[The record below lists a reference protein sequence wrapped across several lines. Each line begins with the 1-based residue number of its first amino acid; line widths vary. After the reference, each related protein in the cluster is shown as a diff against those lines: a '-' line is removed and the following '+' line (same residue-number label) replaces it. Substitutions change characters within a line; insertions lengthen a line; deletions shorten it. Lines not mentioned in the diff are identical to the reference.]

1 MIKECR
7 LGSGDWARFGY
18 GACDIMEGE
27 MATRIVV
34 LGGGFGGMYTARA
47 LKRRLG
53 RTAEIE
59 LINAENY
66 FVFQPLLPEV
76 GAGSIMPAHAVS
88 PLRFLLKGVQVRK
101 AVVDSVDFERKVVI
115 VFQGIQRRPTEV
127 PYDQLVIALGQ
138 GTDFS
143 RMPGLEEHALKM
155 KTLEDARR
163 LREHVIEQLEHA
175 QVTALPDTKRGA
187 LTFTVVGGGFSGVE
201 TVGEMKEL
209 IDRSLPFY
217 SNIDPSE
224 VRVLLVEYAPR
235 ILNEMPQELADY
247 ATAHLKH
254 HGIELML
261 GTGVRSATH
270 RQLVTTSGEVIDTR
284 TIVATIGNAPLPV
297 ITRMGLPL
305 EKGRLVVDRN
315 LRVQGKSDVWALGDC
330 ALIPLKDNASE
341 RGDFAPPTAQFAVR
355 EAKRIARNIT
365 AVLKGK
371 APQPFAYS
379 SRGAL
384 ASLGAKR
391 GVAEIF
397 GRNITGFPAWFVW
410 RSYYLA
416 LLPGIGTRVRVM
428 INWSLDLLGARSLV
442 QLRTFQKPP
451 MRYVFFRAGDRVY
464 EAGDRSDG
472 FYTVISGK
480 VQMVRVDPESGE
492 LTTRVIGPGGHFGER
507 LILGSTRR
515 KTSVHA
521 IDDTKVLVMNR
532 EEFLMLAEGVG
543 AFRDYFR
550 PYLEKHG
557 VTLPEAPDT
566 KG

>member
-53 RTAEIE
+53 RSAEIE

-247 ATAHLKH
+247 ATAHLKRH
-254 HGIELML
+254 DIELML

-330 ALIPLKDNASE
+330 ALIPLKENATE

>member
-1 MIKECR
+1 MV
-7 LGSGDWARFGY
+7 
-18 GACDIMEGE
+18 
-27 MATRIVV
+27 TRIVV

-47 LKRRLG
+47 LARRLG
-53 RTAEIE
+53 RKAEIE

-101 AVVDSVDFERKVVI
+101 AVVDSVDFERKVVT

-127 PYDQLVIALGQ
+127 PYDHLVIALGQ

-209 IDRSLPFY
+209 LDRSLPFY

-235 ILNEMPQELADY
+235 ILNEMPKELADY
-247 ATAHLKH
+247 ATKHLLG
-254 HGIELML
+254 HGIELKL

-270 RQLVTTSGEVIDTR
+270 RQLVTSAGEVIDTR

-297 ITRMGLPL
+297 ILRMGLPL
-305 EKGRLVVDRN
+305 EKGRVAVDRC
-315 LRVQGKSDVWALGDC
+315 LRVKGRTDVWALGDC
-330 ALIPLKDNASE
+330 ALIPLKDDATE
-341 RGDFAPPTAQFAVR
+341 RNDFAPPTAQFAVR
-355 EAKRIARNIT
+355 EAKRVAANIT
-365 AVLKGK
+365 AVLKGR
-371 APQPFAYS
+371 APGVFAYS

-391 GVAEIF
+391 GVADIF
-397 GRNITGFPAWFVW
+397 GRNITGFPAWFIW

-416 LLPGIGTRVRVM
+416 LLPGIGTRIRVM

-442 QLRTFQKPP
+442 QLRTYQKPP
-451 MRYVFFRAGDRVY
+451 MRHVYFRAGDRIY
-464 EAGDRSDG
+464 QAGDRSDG
-472 FYTVISGK
+472 FYTVISGA
-480 VQMVRVDPESGE
+480 VQMVRTDPESGE
-492 LTTRVIGPGGHFGER
+492 MTTRVIGPGGHFGER
-507 LILGSTRR
+507 LILGATRR
-515 KTSVHA
+515 KTSVNA
-521 IDDTKVLVMNR
+521 IEDTKVLVMNR
-532 EEFLMLAEGVG
+532 AEFLMLAESFE

-550 PYLEKHG
+550 PYMDKHG
-557 VTLPEAPDT
+557 VSLPGTAGPEPKAEP
-566 KG
+566 KEEPPRPGA

>member
-1 MIKECR
+1 
-7 LGSGDWARFGY
+7 
-18 GACDIMEGE
+18 MEGV

-47 LKRRLG
+47 LARRLG
-53 RTAEIE
+53 RKAEIE

-101 AVVDSVDFERKVVI
+101 AVVDSVDFERKMVI

-127 PYDQLVIALGQ
+127 PYDHLVIALGQ
-138 GTDFS
+138 GADFS

-209 IDRSLPFY
+209 LDRSLPFY

-235 ILNEMPQELADY
+235 ILNEMPKELADY
-247 ATAHLKH
+247 ATAHLER
-254 HGIELML
+254 HGIELKL

-270 RQLVTTSGEVIDTR
+270 RQLVTSDGEVIDTR

-297 ITRMGLPL
+297 ILRMGLPL
-305 EKGRLVVDRN
+305 EKGRVAVDRS
-315 LRVQGKSDVWALGDC
+315 LRVKGRTDVWALGDC
-330 ALIPLKDNASE
+330 ALIPLKDDAAE
-341 RGDFAPPTAQFAVR
+341 RNDFAPPTAQFAVR
-355 EAKRIARNIT
+355 EAKRVAANIT
-365 AVLKGK
+365 AVLKGR
-371 APQPFAYS
+371 APGVFAYS

-391 GVAEIF
+391 GVADIF
-397 GRNITGFPAWFVW
+397 GRNITGFPAWFIW

-416 LLPGIGTRVRVM
+416 LLPGIGTRIRVM

-442 QLRTFQKPP
+442 QLRTYQKPP
-451 MRYVFFRAGDRVY
+451 MRHVYFRAGDRIY
-464 EAGDRSDG
+464 QAGDRSDG
-472 FYTVISGK
+472 FYTVISGA
-480 VQMVRVDPESGE
+480 VQMVRTDPDTGE
-492 LTTRVIGPGGHFGER
+492 MTTRVIGPGGHFGER
-507 LILGSTRR
+507 LILGATRR

-521 IDDTKVLVMNR
+521 IEDTKVLVMNR
-532 EEFLMLAEGVG
+532 AEFLMLAESFE

-550 PYLEKHG
+550 PYMEKHG
-557 VTLPEAPDT
+557 VTLPGTGKPDT
-566 KG
+566 PDTQKPGS

>member
-1 MIKECR
+1 
-7 LGSGDWARFGY
+7 
-18 GACDIMEGE
+18 

-47 LKRRLG
+47 LARRLG
-53 RTAEIE
+53 RKAEIE

-127 PYDQLVIALGQ
+127 PYDHLVIALGQ
-138 GTDFS
+138 GADFS

-209 IDRSLPFY
+209 LDRSLPFY

-235 ILNEMPQELADY
+235 ILNEMPKELADY
-247 ATAHLKH
+247 ATAHLER
-254 HGIELML
+254 HGIELKL

-270 RQLVTTSGEVIDTR
+270 RQLVTSDGEVIDTR

-297 ITRMGLPL
+297 ILRMGLPL
-305 EKGRLVVDRN
+305 EKGRVAVDRS
-315 LRVQGKSDVWALGDC
+315 LRVKGRTDVWALGDC
-330 ALIPLKDNASE
+330 ALIPLKEDAAE
-341 RGDFAPPTAQFAVR
+341 RNDFAPPTAQFAVR
-355 EAKRIARNIT
+355 EAKRVAANIT
-365 AVLKGK
+365 AVLKGR
-371 APQPFAYS
+371 APGVFAYS

-391 GVAEIF
+391 GVADIF
-397 GRNITGFPAWFVW
+397 GRNITGFPAWFIW

-416 LLPGIGTRVRVM
+416 LLPGIGTRIRVM

-442 QLRTFQKPP
+442 QLRTYQKPP
-451 MRYVFFRAGDRVY
+451 MRHVYFRAGDRIY
-464 EAGDRSDG
+464 QAGDRSDG
-472 FYTVISGK
+472 FYTVISGA
-480 VQMVRVDPESGE
+480 VQMVRTDPDTGE
-492 LTTRVIGPGGHFGER
+492 MTTRVIGPGGHFGER
-507 LILGSTRR
+507 LILGATRR

-521 IDDTKVLVMNR
+521 IEDTKVLVMNR
-532 EEFLMLAEGVG
+532 AEFLMLAESFE

-550 PYLEKHG
+550 PYMEKHG
-557 VTLPEAPDT
+557 VTLPGTGKPDT
-566 KG
+566 PDTQKPGS

>member
-1 MIKECR
+1 
-7 LGSGDWARFGY
+7 
-18 GACDIMEGE
+18 

-47 LKRRLG
+47 LARRLG
-53 RTAEIE
+53 RKAEIE

-127 PYDQLVIALGQ
+127 PYDHLVIALGQ
-138 GTDFS
+138 GADFS

-209 IDRSLPFY
+209 LDRSLPFY

-235 ILNEMPQELADY
+235 ILNEMPKELADY
-247 ATAHLKH
+247 ATAHLER
-254 HGIELML
+254 HGIELKL

-270 RQLVTTSGEVIDTR
+270 RQLVTSDGEVIDTR

-297 ITRMGLPL
+297 ILRMGLPL
-305 EKGRLVVDRN
+305 EKGRVAVDRS
-315 LRVQGKSDVWALGDC
+315 LRVKGRTDVWALGDC
-330 ALIPLKDNASE
+330 ALIPLKDDAAE
-341 RGDFAPPTAQFAVR
+341 RNDFAPPTAQFAVR
-355 EAKRIARNIT
+355 EAKRVAANIT
-365 AVLKGK
+365 AVLKGR
-371 APQPFAYS
+371 APGVFAYS

-391 GVAEIF
+391 GVADIF
-397 GRNITGFPAWFVW
+397 GRNITGFPAWFIW

-416 LLPGIGTRVRVM
+416 LLPGIGTRIRVM

-442 QLRTFQKPP
+442 QLRTYQKPP
-451 MRYVFFRAGDRVY
+451 MRHVYFRAGDRIY
-464 EAGDRSDG
+464 QAGDRSDG
-472 FYTVISGK
+472 FYTVISGA
-480 VQMVRVDPESGE
+480 VQMVRTDPDTGE
-492 LTTRVIGPGGHFGER
+492 MTTRVIGPGGHFGER
-507 LILGSTRR
+507 LILGATRR

-521 IDDTKVLVMNR
+521 IEDTKVLVMNR
-532 EEFLMLAEGVG
+532 AEFLMLAESFE

-550 PYLEKHG
+550 PYMEKHG
-557 VTLPEAPDT
+557 VTLPGTGKPDT
-566 KG
+566 PDTQKPGS

>member
-1 MIKECR
+1 
-7 LGSGDWARFGY
+7 
-18 GACDIMEGE
+18 

-47 LKRRLG
+47 LARRLG
-53 RTAEIE
+53 RKAEIE

-127 PYDQLVIALGQ
+127 PYDHLVIALGQ
-138 GTDFS
+138 GADFS

-209 IDRSLPFY
+209 LDRSLPFY

-235 ILNEMPQELADY
+235 ILNEMPKELADY
-247 ATAHLKH
+247 ATAHLER
-254 HGIELML
+254 HGIELKL

-270 RQLVTTSGEVIDTR
+270 RQLVTSDGEVIDTR

-297 ITRMGLPL
+297 ILRMGLPL
-305 EKGRLVVDRN
+305 EKGRVAVDRS
-315 LRVQGKSDVWALGDC
+315 LRVKGRTDVWALGDC
-330 ALIPLKDNASE
+330 ALIPLKDDAAE
-341 RGDFAPPTAQFAVR
+341 RNDFAPPTAQFAVR
-355 EAKRIARNIT
+355 EAKRVAANIT
-365 AVLKGK
+365 AVLKGR
-371 APQPFAYS
+371 APGVFAYS

-391 GVAEIF
+391 GVADIF
-397 GRNITGFPAWFVW
+397 GRNITGFPAWFIW

-416 LLPGIGTRVRVM
+416 LLPGIGTRIRVM

-442 QLRTFQKPP
+442 QLRTYQKPP
-451 MRYVFFRAGDRVY
+451 MRHVYFRAGDRIY
-464 EAGDRSDG
+464 QAGDRSDG
-472 FYTVISGK
+472 FYTVISGA
-480 VQMVRVDPESGE
+480 VQMVRTDPDTGE
-492 LTTRVIGPGGHFGER
+492 MTTRVIGPGGHFGER
-507 LILGSTRR
+507 LILGATRR
-515 KTSVHA
+515 KTSVHV
-521 IDDTKVLVMNR
+521 IEDTKVLVMNR
-532 EEFLMLAEGVG
+532 AEFLMLAESFE

-550 PYLEKHG
+550 PYMEKHG
-557 VTLPEAPDT
+557 VTLPGTGKPDT
-566 KG
+566 PDTQKPGS

>member
-1 MIKECR
+1 
-7 LGSGDWARFGY
+7 
-18 GACDIMEGE
+18 

-47 LKRRLG
+47 LARRLG
-53 RTAEIE
+53 RKAEIE

-101 AVVDSVDFERKVVI
+101 AVVDSVDFERKMVI

-127 PYDQLVIALGQ
+127 PYDHLVIALGQ
-138 GTDFS
+138 GADFS

-209 IDRSLPFY
+209 LDRSLPFY

-235 ILNEMPQELADY
+235 ILNEMPKELADY
-247 ATAHLKH
+247 ATAHLER
-254 HGIELML
+254 HGIELKL

-270 RQLVTTSGEVIDTR
+270 RQLVTSDGEVIDTR

-297 ITRMGLPL
+297 ILRMGLPL
-305 EKGRLVVDRN
+305 EKGRVAVDRS
-315 LRVQGKSDVWALGDC
+315 LRVKGRTDVWALGDC
-330 ALIPLKDNASE
+330 ALIPLKDDAAE
-341 RGDFAPPTAQFAVR
+341 RNDFAPPTAQFAVR
-355 EAKRIARNIT
+355 EAKRVAANIT
-365 AVLKGK
+365 AVLKGR
-371 APQPFAYS
+371 APGVFAYS

-391 GVAEIF
+391 GVADIF
-397 GRNITGFPAWFVW
+397 GRNITGFPAWFIW

-416 LLPGIGTRVRVM
+416 LLPGIGTRIRVM

-442 QLRTFQKPP
+442 QLRTYQKPP
-451 MRYVFFRAGDRVY
+451 MRHVYFRAGDRIY
-464 EAGDRSDG
+464 QAGDRSDG
-472 FYTVISGK
+472 FYTVISGA
-480 VQMVRVDPESGE
+480 VQMVRTDPDTGE
-492 LTTRVIGPGGHFGER
+492 MTTRVIGPGGHFGER
-507 LILGSTRR
+507 LILGATRR

-521 IDDTKVLVMNR
+521 IEDTKVLVMNR
-532 EEFLMLAEGVG
+532 AEFLMLAESFE

-550 PYLEKHG
+550 PYMEKHG
-557 VTLPEAPDT
+557 VTLPGTGKPDT
-566 KG
+566 PDTQKPGS

>member
-1 MIKECR
+1 MR
-7 LGSGDWARFGY
+7 V
-18 GACDIMEGE
+18 
-27 MATRIVV
+27 VV

-47 LKRRLG
+47 LRRALG
-53 RTAEIE
+53 RKAEIE
-59 LINAENY
+59 IINAENY

-76 GAGSIMPAHAVS
+76 GAGSITPAHAVS
-88 PLRFLLKGVQVRK
+88 PLRFILKGVAIRK
-101 AVVDSVDFERKVVI
+101 AVVDSVDFTRKVVT

-127 PYDQLVIALGQ
+127 PYDHLVIALGQ
-138 GTDFS
+138 GADFS

-247 ATAHLKH
+247 ASAHLQK
-254 HGIELML
+254 HGIELKL
-261 GTGVRSATH
+261 KTGVKSCTH
-270 RQLVTTSGEVIDTR
+270 RQLVTSDGEVIDTR

-297 ITRMGLPL
+297 ITRMGLPMD
-305 EKGRLVVDRN
+305 KGRIVVDRS
-315 LRVQGKSDVWALGDC
+315 LKVQGQDAVWALGDC
-330 ALIPLKDNASE
+330 ALIPLKEGATD
-341 RGDFAPPTAQFAVR
+341 RHDFAPPTAQFAVR
-355 EAKRIARNIT
+355 EAKRVAKNIAATI
-365 AVLKGK
+365 KGK
-371 APQPFAYS
+371 TPGIFAYS
-379 SRGAL
+379 SRGSL

-391 GVAEIF
+391 GVADLM
-397 GRNITGFPAWFVW
+397 GRSVTGFPAWFVW

-416 LLPGIGTRVRVM
+416 LLPGLGTKIRVM
-428 INWSLDLLGARSLV
+428 INWTLDLIGARSLV
-442 QLRTFQKPP
+442 QLRTYRKPP
-451 MRYVFFRAGDRVY
+451 MRYVYFRAGDRIY

-472 FYTVISGK
+472 FYTVISGA
-480 VQMVRVDPESGE
+480 VEMERPDPETGE
-492 LTTRVIGPGGHFGER
+492 MKTRIIGPGDHFGER
-507 LILGSTRR
+507 IILGATRR
-515 KTSVHA
+515 RTTVRAKE
-521 IDDTKVLVMNR
+521 DTKVLVMNR
-532 EEFLMLAEGVG
+532 AEFLMLTEGFE

-550 PYLEKHG
+550 PYMEKHD
-557 VTLPEAPDT
+557 VALPDDAQKSDS
-566 KG
+566 

>member
-247 ATAHLKH
+247 ATAHLKR

-391 GVAEIF
+391 GVAEIL

>member
-1 MIKECR
+1 MT
-7 LGSGDWARFGY
+7 
-18 GACDIMEGE
+18 
-27 MATRIVV
+27 TRIVV

-53 RTAEIE
+53 RKAEIE

-88 PLRFLLKGVQVRK
+88 PLRFLLKDVLVRK
-101 AVVDSVDFERKVVI
+101 AVVDSVDFDRKVVI

-127 PYDQLVIALGQ
+127 PYDHLVIALGQ

-209 IDRSLPFY
+209 LDRSLPFY

-235 ILNEMPQELADY
+235 ILNEMPKELADY
-247 ATAHLKH
+247 ATKHLLD
-254 HGIELML
+254 HGIELKL

-270 RQLVTTSGEVIDTR
+270 RQLVTTEGEVIDTR

-297 ITRMGLPL
+297 ILRMGLPL
-305 EKGRLVVDRN
+305 EKGRVAVDRS
-315 LRVQGKSDVWALGDC
+315 LRVKGRTDVWALGDC
-330 ALIPLKDNASE
+330 ALIPLKDDATE
-341 RGDFAPPTAQFAVR
+341 RHDFAPPTAQFAVR
-355 EAKRIARNIT
+355 EAKRVAANIT
-365 AVLKGK
+365 AVLKGR
-371 APQPFAYS
+371 APGPFAYS

-391 GVAEIF
+391 GVADIF
-397 GRNITGFPAWFVW
+397 GRNITGFPAWFIW

-416 LLPGIGTRVRVM
+416 LLPGIGTRIRVM

-442 QLRTFQKPP
+442 QLRTYKKPP
-451 MRYVFFRAGDRVY
+451 MRHVYFRAGDRIY
-464 EAGDRSDG
+464 QAGDRSDG
-472 FYTVISGK
+472 FYTVISGA
-480 VQMVRVDPESGE
+480 VQMVRTDPDTGE

-507 LILGSTRR
+507 LILGATRR

-521 IDDTKVLVMNR
+521 IEDTKVLVMNR
-532 EEFLMLAEGVG
+532 AEFLMLAESFE

-550 PYLEKHG
+550 PYMEKHG
-557 VTLPEAPDT
+557 VRLPETPP
-566 KG
+566 KE

>member
-1 MIKECR
+1 
-7 LGSGDWARFGY
+7 
-18 GACDIMEGE
+18 MEGV

-47 LKRRLG
+47 LARRLG
-53 RTAEIE
+53 RKAEIE

-127 PYDQLVIALGQ
+127 PYDHLVIALGQ
-138 GTDFS
+138 GADFS

-209 IDRSLPFY
+209 LDRSLPFY

-235 ILNEMPQELADY
+235 ILNEMPKELADY
-247 ATAHLKH
+247 ATAHLER
-254 HGIELML
+254 HGIELKL

-270 RQLVTTSGEVIDTR
+270 RQLVTSDGEVIDTR

-297 ITRMGLPL
+297 ILRMGLPL
-305 EKGRLVVDRN
+305 EKGRVAVDRS
-315 LRVQGKSDVWALGDC
+315 LRVKGRTDVWALGDC
-330 ALIPLKDNASE
+330 ALIPLKDDAAE
-341 RGDFAPPTAQFAVR
+341 RNDFAPPTAQFAVR
-355 EAKRIARNIT
+355 EAKRVAANIT
-365 AVLKGK
+365 AVLKGR
-371 APQPFAYS
+371 APGVFAYS

-391 GVAEIF
+391 GVADIF
-397 GRNITGFPAWFVW
+397 GRNITGFPAWFIW

-416 LLPGIGTRVRVM
+416 LLPGIGTRIRVM

-442 QLRTFQKPP
+442 QLRTYQKPP
-451 MRYVFFRAGDRVY
+451 MRHVYFRAGDRIY
-464 EAGDRSDG
+464 QAGDRSDG
-472 FYTVISGK
+472 FYTVISGA
-480 VQMVRVDPESGE
+480 VQMVRTDPDTGE
-492 LTTRVIGPGGHFGER
+492 MTTRVIGPGGHFGER
-507 LILGSTRR
+507 LILGATRR

-521 IDDTKVLVMNR
+521 IEDTKVLVMNR
-532 EEFLMLAEGVG
+532 AEFLMLAESFE

-550 PYLEKHG
+550 PYMEKHG
-557 VTLPEAPDT
+557 VTLPGTGKPDT
-566 KG
+566 PDTQKPGS

>member
-1 MIKECR
+1 
-7 LGSGDWARFGY
+7 
-18 GACDIMEGE
+18 

-47 LKRRLG
+47 LRRRLG
-53 RTAEIE
+53 RKAEIE

-76 GAGSIMPAHAVS
+76 GAGQIMPAHAVS

-101 AVVDSVDFERKVVI
+101 AVVDSVDFERKVVV

-127 PYDQLVIALGQ
+127 PYDHLVIALGQ

-175 QVTALPDTKRGA
+175 QVTGLPDTKRGA

-201 TVGEMKEL
+201 TVGEMKEML
-209 IDRSLPFY
+209 DRSLPFY

-235 ILNEMPQELADY
+235 ILSEMPQELADY
-247 ATAHLKH
+247 ATKHLLDR
-254 HGIELML
+254 GIELKL
-261 GTGVRSATH
+261 GAGVRSATH
-270 RQLVTTSGEVIDTR
+270 RQLVTSDGEVIDTR

-297 ITRMGLPL
+297 ILRMGLPL
-305 EKGRLVVDRN
+305 EKGRVAVDRC
-315 LRVQGKSDVWALGDC
+315 LRVKGRTDVWALGDC
-330 ALIPLKDNASE
+330 ALIPLKDDASE
-341 RGDFAPPTAQFAVR
+341 RHDFAPPTAQFAVR
-355 EAKRIARNIT
+355 EAKRVAANIT
-365 AVLKGK
+365 AALKGR
-371 APQPFAYS
+371 APGVFAYS

-391 GVAEIF
+391 GVADIF
-397 GRNITGFPAWFVW
+397 GRNITGFPAWFIW

-416 LLPGIGTRVRVM
+416 LLPGIGTRIRVM

-442 QLRTFQKPP
+442 QLRTYQKPP
-451 MRYVFFRAGDRVY
+451 MRHVYYRAGDRIY
-464 EAGDRSDG
+464 QAGDRSDG
-472 FYTVISGK
+472 FYTVISGA
-480 VQMVRVDPESGE
+480 VQMVRTDPESGA
-492 LTTRVIGPGGHFGER
+492 LKTRVIGPGGHFGER
-507 LILGSTRR
+507 LILGATRR

-521 IDDTKVLVMNR
+521 IEDTKLLVMNR
-532 EEFLMLAEGVG
+532 AEFLMLAESFE

-550 PYLEKHG
+550 PYMDKHG
-557 VTLPEAPDT
+557 VSLPGTASPEPKEEPPRPGA
-566 KG
+566 